1 MEKPVAREEL
11 CSWIWPLKGV
21 CVCVCENERVS
32 TTETENKQARK
43 GTRDEG

>member
-21 CVCVCENERVS
+21 CVRENEGVS
-32 TTETENKQARK
+32 TTETKNKQARK
-43 GTRDEG
+43 GMRDER